1 MHLDLAATGA
11 TTGPLASVVSWR
23 ETVLYALAV
32 GETDLDYLYEG
43 RGPKILPGC
52 WTALAFRACAPLLE
66 RTGAPEASA
75 LFGACAL
82 AVTDAGL
89 AAQPGEVRVDGHVE
103 GVYATG
109 PLGVVGFRF
118 AFTDPLGASLADVRF
133 EVYYPGLGPEGAP
146 RPPRAPRVLPPP
158 SAPDWSTDVPTSPQQ
173 ALLYRLC
180 GDLNP
185 LHADPAA
192 AQATPDVTRGRPILH
207 GLCTFGLVAS
217 AAQRASG
224 RPLRGLSA
232 RFARPAWPGDTLG
245 VQGWTTDR
253 GAVLRVRTAQD
264 PANDVLTAASADL
277 APTGGVSS
285 R

>member
-1 MHLDLAATGA
+1 MPLDLAATGA
-11 TTGPLASVVSWR
+11 TAGPKAEPVAWR
-23 ETVLYALAV
+23 DTALYALAV

-43 RGPKILPGC
+43 RGPKILPGY
-52 WTALAFRACAPLLE
+52 WTALAFRACGPLLE
-66 RTGAPEASA
+66 RTGAPQASA
-75 LFGACAL
+75 LFGACTL
-82 AVTDAGL
+82 SVTDAGL
-89 AAQPGEVRVDGHVE
+89 DARPGEVLVHGQID

-109 PLGVVGFRF
+109 ALGVVAFRF
-118 AFTDPLGASLADVRF
+118 ACTDTAGAALAAVRF
-133 EVYYPGLGPEGAP
+133 EVYYPGLGAEGAP
-146 RPPRAPRVLPPP
+146 RAPRAPRVLPPQREP
-158 SAPDWSTDVPTSPQQ
+158 SWSVDVATSPQQ

-192 AQATPDVTRGRPILH
+192 AGANPDVTRGRPILH

-217 AAQRASG
+217 AVQRASG

-232 RFARPAWPGDTLG
+232 RFARPAWPGDTLV

-253 GAVLRVRTAQD
+253 GAVLRVRTAED
-264 PANDVLTAASADL
+264 PADDLLTAASADL
-277 APTGGVSS
+277 APSGGVSS